1 MLPRGTQSWRRLF
14 TASSS
19 GGIGLLSL
27 CWEQGEPLLYVLART
42 CVHVGSGRLEA
53 ITADHRGN
61 REGWMLQELENKGR
75 QGAWMQG
82 VDREVMG
89 RIGCF

>member
-1 MLPRGTQSWRRLF
+1 M
-14 TASSS
+14 
-19 GGIGLLSL
+19 
-27 CWEQGEPLLYVLART
+27 
-42 CVHVGSGRLEA
+42 HVGSGRLEA